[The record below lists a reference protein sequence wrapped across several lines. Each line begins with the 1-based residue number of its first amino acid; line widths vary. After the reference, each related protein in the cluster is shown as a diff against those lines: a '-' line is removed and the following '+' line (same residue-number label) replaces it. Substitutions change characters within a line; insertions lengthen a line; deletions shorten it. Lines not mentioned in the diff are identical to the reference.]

1 MRRRFAHW
9 PARVLMLLALLLP
22 TIPVALGADAVLRAL
37 APSSARPGEEIVV
50 EGTGMLPSPGG
61 GSVLS
66 TIRYGDSTNAIRGDL
81 TSSDWSGTRV
91 RVRLPPAI
99 GPGAYWLALYRN
111 GVLSSNRLNF
121 TVALVARAAPITSTD
136 VPVAGALASARI
148 VDGPE
153 CSGHSVISLSGGPFQ
168 PGTDSAATVP
178 DGYVLLRVVSHGQTG
193 VEVSA
198 SDDATENAFWN
209 RLIYRVRVVNER
221 ELEVQIGRC
230 FVIQKRPR
238 IRAFLPNGARTNWV
252 DVRR

>member
-1 MRRRFAHW
+1 MS
-9 PARVLMLLALLLP
+9 LAIVLP
-22 TIPVALGADAVLRAL
+22 TISAAFGTDAVLRTL
-37 APSSARPGEEIVV
+37 APAMVRPGEEIVV
-50 EGTGMLPSPGG
+50 EGTGIQAPPGG

-121 TVALVARAAPITSTD
+121 TVALVARAAPITSPD

-148 VDGPE
+148 VDGPD

-198 SDDATENAFWN
+198 GDDAAENAFWN

-230 FVIQKRPR
+230 FVIQNRPR
-238 IRAFLPNGARTNWV
+238 IRAYLPSGARTNWI